1 MSKKVLSIIAV
12 VIGVI
17 LLILDAIWLGLPKH
31 EFNRVYLASVIC
43 IISIALIAVG
53 IIGVIYY
60 WEE

>member
-1 MSKKVLSIIAV
+1 MNKKVLSIVAV
-12 VIGVI
+12 VVGLV

-31 EFNRVYLASVIC
+31 EFNRVYLASVIS
-43 IISIALIAVG
+43 IIAIALIVIG